1 MFHEDNQKLRKENQ
15 NNMTK
20 LNPDIYFLPI
30 EIGTVLY
37 QKTSDEIQM
46 SLDGDITAIGEH
58 EEPWVV
64 EDIDVS
70 NQKLKLFN
78 LQTHRVYK
86 MYFKELNYL
95 IRHERIRI
103 SNEVA

>member
-1 MFHEDNQKLRKENQ
+1 
-15 NNMTK
+15 MTK
-20 LNPDIYFLPI
+20 LNPELYMLPI
-30 EIGTVLY
+30 EIGTILY

-46 SLDGDITAIGEH
+46 SLEGDIEAINDH

-64 EDIDVS
+64 EDINVS
-70 NQKLKLFN
+70 RETLKLYN
-78 LQTHRVYK
+78 LQTGRVYR

-95 IRHERIRI
+95 IRHFRIRI

>member
-1 MFHEDNQKLRKENQ
+1 
-15 NNMTK
+15 MTK

-30 EIGTVLY
+30 DIGTVIY

-46 SLDGDITAIGEH
+46 SLEGDIMAINEH

-64 EDIDVS
+64 EDINIS
-70 NQKLKLFN
+70 KQILKLFN
-78 LQTHRVYK
+78 LKTQRIYK

-95 IRHERIRI
+95 VRHERIRI

>member
-1 MFHEDNQKLRKENQ
+1 
-15 NNMTK
+15 MTK
-20 LNPDIYFLPI
+20 LNPDLYMLPI

-37 QKTSDEIQM
+37 QKTSEEIQM
-46 SLDGDITAIGEH
+46 SLEGDIKAIGEH

-64 EDIDVS
+64 EDINVS
-70 NQKLKLFN
+70 NQTLKLYN
-78 LQTHRVYK
+78 LKTQRTYK

-95 IRHERIRI
+95 VRHFRIRI

>member
-1 MFHEDNQKLRKENQ
+1 
-15 NNMTK
+15 MTK
-20 LNPDIYFLPI
+20 LNSDLYMLPI
-30 EIGTVLY
+30 EVGTVLY
-37 QKTSDEIQM
+37 QKTSEEIQM

-64 EDIDVS
+64 KDINKS
-70 NQKLKLFN
+70 QQTLKLFN
-78 LQTHRVYK
+78 LKTQRTYK

-95 IRHERIRI
+95 VRHMRIRI